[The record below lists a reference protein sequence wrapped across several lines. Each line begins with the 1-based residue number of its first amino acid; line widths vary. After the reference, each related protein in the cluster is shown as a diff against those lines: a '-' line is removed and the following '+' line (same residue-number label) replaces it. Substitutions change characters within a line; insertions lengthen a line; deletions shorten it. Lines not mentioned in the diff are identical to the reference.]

1 MKGRVAAMTGLMEIQ
16 IKEYDVPKAEKG
28 SVILEIIKSNIC
40 GSDVHMWEGKH
51 IYKNHVLGHEMVG
64 KIVELGEG
72 VETDYAGQKVKVG
85 DRVVPVYY
93 ITCQKCS
100 ACLRG
105 NFNICEHGSDYQG
118 QVSEKYPHFTG
129 GFATHYVIQPNQ
141 YFYKVPDCIP
151 DNVAAGANCGLAQIL
166 YSLDV
171 SGLKVNDYLVIQGA
185 GGLGLFASAIG
196 KTMGATVIII
206 DGVDS
211 RLEEARKFGADYVID
226 MKKFDTIEA
235 RLEEINRI
243 SGGLGADVVLDV
255 AGVPKAFEEGIYL
268 ARKGGTLVEVGNV
281 LVDKNQ
287 NTTVIPGLI
296 TRKCLTVKGVLRY
309 QPWYLYKI
317 LKFLEKYYDKYPFNH
332 LSDRSY
338 SLDEVQLAMQKAHAK
353 EVKRAI
359 IEPNK

>member
-1 MKGRVAAMTGLMEIQ
+1 MAQML
-16 IKEYDVPKAEKG
+16 
-28 SVILEIIKSNIC
+28 
-40 GSDVHMWEGKH
+40 
-51 IYKNHVLGHEMVG
+51 
-64 KIVELGEG
+64 
-72 VETDYAGQKVKVG
+72 YA
-85 DRVVPVYY
+85 
-93 ITCQKCS
+93 
-100 ACLRG
+100 
-105 NFNICEHGSDYQG
+105 
-118 QVSEKYPHFTG
+118 
-129 GFATHYVIQPNQ
+129 
-141 YFYKVPDCIP
+141 
-151 DNVAAGANCGLAQIL
+151 
-166 YSLDV
+166 LDI

-196 KTMGATVIII
+196 KTMGATVIVI
-206 DGVDS
+206 DMVDS
-211 RLEEARKFGADYVID
+211 RLEEAKKFGADYVID